1 MKMSLRIIGVFLIFT
16 LLISCVTATENKDLP
31 TKEEINYF
39 IAGIPVSDNY
49 VITVFNTV
57 KDKQPAWNCDT
68 WVDQDGN
75 QILSLYYV
83 DPDSTKGYGSIYFNE
98 FGKEISMLG
107 VKARLVNHYVGKA
120 VSEEYTHVDT
130 TSEEYTHV
138 GTTSKETTHV
148 GTTSKETTHVGTTSE
163 ETTHV
168 DTPADSTKEESA
180 TNQEESESIQKLS
193 EAVQELS
200 ESIQQ
205 QSDSVQRQTDSVQ
218 QQSETDN
225 QQSDP
230 VQRQSETDN
239 QQSDPVQ
246 RQSETDNQQSDP
258 NQKTILSKFFSYDII
273 IKCLCY
279 PLLVYFIAHKKGWV
293 K

>member
-1 MKMSLRIIGVFLIFT
+1 MKLPLRIIGVFLIFA
-16 LLISCVTATENKDLP
+16 LLTSCEAATENKDMPIEKEVTNFIDNFEAPESGDFTNSAYDAFIKEYP
-31 TKEEINYF
+31 TGHCDVWSNGMISFYYYDPYSSKEYGAIYIDSNGEKVKPGCEV
-39 IAGIPVSDNY
+39 GITCIKSYKGEY
-49 VITVFNTV
+49 V
-57 KDKQPAWNCDT
+57 
-68 WVDQDGN
+68 
-75 QILSLYYV
+75 
-83 DPDSTKGYGSIYFNE
+83 
-98 FGKEISMLG
+98 
-107 VKARLVNHYVGKA
+107 
-120 VSEEYTHVDT
+120 
-130 TSEEYTHV
+130 SEEYTHV
-138 GTTSKETTHV
+138 GTTSKENTHV
-148 GTTSKETTHVGTTSE
+148 GTTSEEYTHAGTTSE

-200 ESIQQ
+200 DSIQR
-205 QSDSVQRQTDSVQ
+205 QSDSVQQQTDSVQ

-246 RQSETDNQQSDP
+246 RQSETDSQQSDP
-258 NQKTILSKFFSYDII
+258 NQKTILSKIFSYDII